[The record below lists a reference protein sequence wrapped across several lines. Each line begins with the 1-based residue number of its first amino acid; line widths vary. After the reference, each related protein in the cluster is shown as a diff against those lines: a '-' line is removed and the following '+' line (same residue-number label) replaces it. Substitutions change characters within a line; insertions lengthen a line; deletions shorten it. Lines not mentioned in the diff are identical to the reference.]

1 MIDTEIDEARDLLAA
16 MVKIPSVT
24 VRGGGE
30 GPGEGEAALADW
42 IAGWL
47 REQGLE
53 VTTQEAAPGRN
64 NVAARVP
71 GRDRSKTLLLNSH
84 MDTVEV
90 EGMTVD
96 PFGAAVDGT
105 RLSGRGSCDAKGC
118 LTTFMLAAQRAAHAP
133 EPPPLDLLFL
143 ATIGEES
150 GGAGIRAFTK
160 SLPQDHGIVGCL
172 IGEPTE
178 LRCVIAHKGGAR
190 VDITTH
196 GKAAH
201 SSQPWQGDNAIYRM
215 APVLDFIEHTLA
227 PELESKQHPLV
238 GPPSMAV
245 TMIKGG
251 IGANVIPPFCTIGL
265 SRRVI
270 PGEDVGA
277 LTADLK
283 QRIEA
288 LDPEHIE
295 ANVVAG
301 VAGLHTPAESPLAQA
316 MKQALEKHG
325 LDGSGIGVN
334 YGTDGL
340 MVAPLGIP
348 VVVFGPGSIDVAHQA
363 DESVD
368 LREVAAAAG
377 VVTDLVGAFHG

>member
-1 MIDTEIDEARDLLAA
+1 MIDTEIDDARELLTA
-16 MVKIPSVT
+16 MVRIPSVT
-24 VRGGGE
+24 VRKGSE
-30 GPGEGEAALADW
+30 GPGEAALSDW
-42 IAGWL
+42 IAAWL
-47 REQGLE
+47 REQGME
-53 VTTQEAAPGRN
+53 AATQEAAPGRS
-64 NVAARVP
+64 NVAARIP
-71 GRDRSKTLLLNSH
+71 GRDRSRTLVLNSH

-96 PFGAAVDGT
+96 PFGAAVEGT

-118 LTTFMLAAQRAAHAP
+118 LATFMLAARRVARAT
-133 EPPPLDLLFL
+133 EPPPIDLLFL
-143 ATIGEES
+143 ATVGEES
-150 GGAGIRAFTK
+150 GGVGIRAFTR
-160 SLPQDHGIVGCL
+160 SLPPDHGIAGCL
-172 IGEPTE
+172 VGEPTE
-178 LRCVIAHKGGAR
+178 LRSVIAHKGGAR
-190 VDITTH
+190 LDITTH

-227 PELESKQHPLV
+227 PELEAKRHPLV

-245 TMIKGG
+245 TMIEGG
-251 IGANVIPPFCTIGL
+251 IGANVIPPFCTVRL
-265 SRRVI
+265 SRRAT
-270 PGEDVGA
+270 PGEDVA
-277 LTADLK
+277 AILADLK

-295 ANVVAG
+295 VNLGGGAAG
-301 VAGLHTPAESPLAQA
+301 IHTPAGAPLAQA
-316 MKQALEKHG
+316 MKQALEAHG
-325 LDGSGIGVN
+325 LDGTGIGVN

-340 MVAPLGIP
+340 VVAPLGIP

-368 LREVAAAAG
+368 LREVATAAA